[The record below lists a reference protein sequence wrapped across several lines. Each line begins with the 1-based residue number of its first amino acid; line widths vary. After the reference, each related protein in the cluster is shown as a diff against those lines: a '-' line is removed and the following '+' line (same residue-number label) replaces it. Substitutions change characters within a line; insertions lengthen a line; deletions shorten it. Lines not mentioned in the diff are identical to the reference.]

1 MTLDM
6 VTSIS
11 PNSFSLSKSS
21 RYVSATVCS
30 TAQHSTAQ
38 PYAPQR

>member
-30 TAQHSTAQ
+30 TAQL
-38 PYAPQR
+38 YAPQR